1 MCVQAISLS
10 QATMAVF
17 LKCLQLI
24 EMQNLYKLEEKKIPS
39 KVSMQI
45 NLSTR
50 LNKYFGI
57 QVRF

>member
-24 EMQNLYKLEEKKIPS
+24 EMQNLCKLEEKIPS

-45 NLSTR
+45 NLITR